1 MSESSVLGVGR
12 RDEGHRTDSL
22 ALNVLV
28 DADGAV
34 LIELNPLKSV
44 HHSEKGIDASFQMKK
59 HLRDPP

>member
-12 RDEGHRTDSL
+12 RDEGHRTDGL

-34 LIELNPLKSV
+34 LIEL
-44 HHSEKGIDASFQMKK
+44 E
-59 HLRDPP
+59 PPEECTS